1 MHNFIIPWTYC
12 MFVDKLISPRLWFA
26 ELV

>member
-1 MHNFIIPWTYC
+1 

-26 ELV
+26 